1 MSDIDIKLLT
11 TVAASSFLLGV
22 LAVYLSHFLA
32 KATNLHDAPDLVR
45 KFHLAPTPSTG
56 GVGIGLVLVFLGFLM
71 GFRWDTFPEPF
82 RIFLSYLA
90 PSLAVIFVT
99 GIVDDSRGLSSKPK
113 FLLQFIAAGIT
124 SVGLIRV
131 FEVLTATVVP
141 EWLGI
146 LLGLIAAFWIVSGCN
161 AINLADGIDG
171 HAGTLGIIAL
181 GTLGL
186 TAFTW
191 NQPYVIWLVLP
202 FSAVLVA
209 FLLFNRPPA
218 SIFMGDTGSLLLGF
232 TVSSLMIYLGIHANG
247 WFYFLGLPIML
258 GVPILD
264 TAMSIVRR
272 VQRGIN
278 PFESD
283 SEHIHHMLQR
293 YFQSPGLSVLVLS
306 VLTTLFSIT
315 SLFLAGLSNK
325 WMYLITVG
333 ILFSLFLVILISYN
347 KKVGQY
353 LFYENVKII
362 LDKKKGTSK
371 DDESETNVFKLF
383 KN

>member
-1 MSDIDIKLLT
+1 MSNIELKLLT
-11 TVAASSFLLGV
+11 TVTAASFLLGIF
-22 LAVYLSHFLA
+22 AVYLSHFLA
-32 KATNLHDAPDLVR
+32 KATNFHDSPDLVR

-56 GVGIGLVLVFLGFLM
+56 GVGIGIVLIFLGSILLM
-71 GFRWDTFPEPF
+71 KWETFPETF
-82 RIFLSYLA
+82 RIFLTYLA
-90 PSLAVIFVT
+90 PSLLVVFVT
-99 GIVDDSRGLSSKPK
+99 GIIDDSRGLSSKPK
-113 FLLQFIAAGIT
+113 FILQFIAAGI
-124 SVGLIRV
+124 SSIGIIRV
-131 FEVLTATVVP
+131 FESLSGQVLP
-141 EWLGI
+141 EWLGL
-146 LLGLIAAFWIVSGCN
+146 LLGIIAAFWIVSGCN
-161 AINLADGIDG
+161 AVNLADGIDG

-181 GTLGL
+181 VTLGI
-186 TAFTW
+186 TGITW
-191 NQPYVIWLVLP
+191 EQNEVIWLVIP
-202 FSAVLVA
+202 FSAILIS

-218 SIFMGDTGSLLLGF
+218 SIFMGDTGSLMLGF
-232 TVSSLMIYLGIHANG
+232 TISSLMIYLGIHANG
-247 WFYFLGLPIML
+247 WYYFLGLPVML
-258 GVPILD
+258 GVPIMD

-272 VQRGIN
+272 VQRGVN

-325 WMYLITVG
+325 WVYLVTVS
-333 ILFSLFLVILISYN
+333 ILFGLFMVILISYN

-362 LDKKKGTSK
+362 LDKKNNTSRDK
-371 DDESETNVFKLF
+371 ESESNVFRLF